1 MDEDDTVEGVNA
13 SLLVKKAH
21 SYQDL
26 LVVDREEQVLVPATS
41 NSTEDL
47 RIAGSFNSDVARRVV
62 TGVSLVF
69 RI

>member
-26 LVVDREEQVLVPATS
+26 LLVVDREEQVLVPATS
-41 NSTEDL
+41 SSTEDL
-47 RIAGSFNSDVARRVV
+47 RIAGS
-62 TGVSLVF
+62 LKM
-69 RI
+69 